1 MKIGIEIHQR
11 LSTKKL
17 FCGCSSEIDEDAK
30 PCLVMERRLHPVLSE
45 LGEADR
51 ASQAESSKERTF
63 EYQVFRNNCLVEMDE
78 EPPGLLN
85 PDALKVVLQVA
96 LQLNATPVNEVHIM
110 RKTVIDGSN
119 TSGFQRTAIVAM
131 NGHVDTSKGA
141 ISIPLIAIEEESAG
155 IVSAGDSRATY
166 RLDRLGI
173 PLIEISTTPD
183 IKDGAH
189 LSEVAQKIGMILR
202 TLPGVARGLGTIRQD
217 VNISTEGGARVE
229 IKGAQDLKMLPQYV
243 ENEEKRQLELVKLLA
258 ELRSRKALPLK
269 KHAVEVTK
277 IFDSTKAALISV
289 GVKAGCVALAQALP
303 AHKGLLG
310 REIQHGKRYGTEL
323 SDYAKLAGVKGMI
336 HSDESME
343 KYGITDGELEKLHRE
358 LGMHDSDAFVLI
370 VAPKTQ
376 AERAMGHVI
385 DRANMDYV
393 PPETRRANPDGTSS
407 FMRPLPGRARL
418 YPETDVPPIT
428 LTKEMLESVEKTES
442 LEAKK
447 EKLEKLLNK
456 EMAGRI
462 LKSRHL
468 HLFEKLI
475 ADGVDPMLAA
485 TTLEETIVS
494 LRRDGIEFPDLEKTL
509 SDLFSEFRKASFVK
523 AAIPE
528 VLKGMAKGARAEA
541 VLKVYRLQRITGKEL
556 ERIAEECNHDMK
568 IIMQKYRLQVD
579 PHEVSILIALKK
591 KDVHQHAR

>member
-1 MKIGIEIHQR
+1 MKIGLEIHQR
-11 LSTKKL
+11 LATKKL
-17 FCGCSSEIDEDAK
+17 FCGCSSELGEEEK
-30 PCLVMERRLHPVLSE
+30 PCLMMERRLHPVLSE

-51 ASQAESSKERTF
+51 AAQAESSKERTF
-63 EYQVFRNNCLVEMDE
+63 EYLVFRNNCLVEMDE

-85 PDALKVVLQVA
+85 REALKVVLQAA
-96 LQLNATPVNEVHIM
+96 LQLNATPVSEVHVM
-110 RKTVIDGSN
+110 RKSVIDGSN

-141 ISIPLIAIEEESAG
+141 IVIPLIAIEEESAG
-155 IVSAGDSRATY
+155 IVSADGSRATY

-183 IKDGAH
+183 IKNGAH
-189 LSEVAQKIGMILR
+189 LGEVAQKIGMILR

-229 IKGAQDLKMLPQYV
+229 IKGAQDLKMLPHYV
-243 ENEEKRQLELVKLLA
+243 ESEEKRQLELVKLLA
-258 ELRSRKALPLK
+258 ELRSRKALPVK
-269 KHAVEVTK
+269 KHPVEVTK
-277 IFDSTKAALISV
+277 IFHDTKAALIAA
-289 GVKAGCVALAQALP
+289 GLKAGSIVLAHALP

-310 REIQHGKRYGTEL
+310 RELQHGKRYGTEL
-323 SDYAKLAGVKGMI
+323 SDYAKLAGVKGI
-336 HSDESME
+336 VHSDEDME
-343 KYGITDGELEKLHRE
+343 KYGITKDELAKLHRE
-358 LGMHDSDAFVLI
+358 LSLRDNDAFVLV
-370 VAPKTQ
+370 VAPKAQ
-376 AERAMGHVI
+376 AERAISHVL

-393 PPETRRANPDGTSS
+393 PKETRRANPDGTSS

-418 YPETDVPPIT
+418 YPETDVPPIA
-428 LTKEMLESVEKTES
+428 LTKEVLESVERTES

-447 EKLEKLLNK
+447 EKLEKMLNK
-456 EMAGRI
+456 EMAGRV

-468 HLFEKLI
+468 HLFEKL
-475 ADGVDPMLAA
+475 AAGGADPMLVA
-485 TTLEETIVS
+485 TTLEETVVS
-494 LRRDGIEFPDLEKTL
+494 LRREGVEFPDLEKTL
-509 SDLFSEFRKASFVK
+509 SDLFQEFSKATFVK

-568 IIMQKYRLQVD
+568 AIMQKYRLQVD
-579 PHEVSILIALKK
+579 PQEVSIMIALKK
-591 KDVHQHAR
+591 KGGHPHAR